1 MLLVSQ
7 NASSQDDFWEAINQ
21 NQFSSIQP
29 TTILDSI
36 IAIKKI
42 DEPKANK
49 ILLAT
54 ENYFLSKKD
63 PSIKSRF
70 YINKCLL
77 NKKEKIYADSALYFG
92 QISNDSSLIAKAYIV
107 LGQAY
112 NTRMENEK
120 ALVAYNKVNQYTANK
135 TDIFATYINSA
146 NLFLDTDN
154 FEDAKYYLAKAKM
167 LLPKVNRAFHADF
180 YSLYGFI
187 FLNTEKL
194 DSSKYYYTK
203 AVELSKEF
211 KNERDVLLHTENL
224 GIIEHEI
231 GNIELAENIFFQI
244 LEQAEKLGDKKLQLF
259 AYTDLIYL
267 YKDIKDNDKAL
278 QAGLMQLAL
287 AEDTKLIRYK
297 VESAELVY
305 KLYEQKNDFE
315 NALKYMKIYQSV
327 TDSLNSTK
335 NLSGLTE
342 LKVSDQFK
350 EQHIIDSLHVVNA
363 EMTLSV
369 EKHKRENITWLLG
382 LALLATFISI
392 FQFFRTKRAQKRSD
406 ELLLNILPKTTAEEL
421 KKTGATTSKRYDN
434 VTILFADI
442 KNFTSIGSKLSPEQ
456 LVEMLDFYFSKFDV
470 ILKKW
475 NVEKIKTIG
484 DAYMAVYGIDKTY
497 SSQTINI
504 VQAALEMQ
512 KFIDTNQHPHI
523 TAFTNETLAM
533 RIGIHTG
540 PLVAGV
546 VGNTK
551 FQFDVWGDAVNIA
564 SRIETSGEAEKV
576 NISVDTY
583 NEIKK
588 SKNLDFQPRGSIK
601 IKNRGEIEM
610 FFVKEKETHTVIP
623 RAERATE

>member
-1 MLLVSQ
+1 
-7 NASSQDDFWEAINQ
+7 
-21 NQFSSIQP
+21 
-29 TTILDSI
+29 
-36 IAIKKI
+36 
-42 DEPKANK
+42 
-49 ILLAT
+49 
-54 ENYFLSKKD
+54 
-63 PSIKSRF
+63 
-70 YINKCLL
+70 
-77 NKKEKIYADSALYFG
+77 
-92 QISNDSSLIAKAYIV
+92 
-107 LGQAY
+107 
-112 NTRMENEK
+112 MENEK
-120 ALVAYNKVNQYTANK
+120 ALRAYNQAIQYTSSK
-135 TDIFATYINSA
+135 GIIFEASINSA

-154 FEDAKYYLAKAKM
+154 YEDAKYYLAKAKM
-167 LLPKVNRAFHADF
+167 LLPKVNRASHADF